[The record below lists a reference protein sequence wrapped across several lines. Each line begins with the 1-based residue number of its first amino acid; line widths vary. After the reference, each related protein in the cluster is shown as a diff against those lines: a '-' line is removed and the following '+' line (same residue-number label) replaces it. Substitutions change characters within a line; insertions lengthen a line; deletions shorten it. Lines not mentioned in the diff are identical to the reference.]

1 MTFAAAEPV
10 ASGQSYLITE
20 VNGRPPGGL
29 GDFTG
34 AIQVTAVKD
43 GQHLTLVGA
52 ATQTQGVVRFYQKDP
67 GPDDRDVRV
76 WTIVDQGSGSFLGQ
90 PLAAF

>member
-29 GDFTG
+29 RDFTG

-43 GQHLTLVGA
+43 GQQLTLVGA

>member
-20 VNGRPPGGL
+20 VNGRPPGRL
-29 GDFTG
+29 SDFAGD
-34 AIQVTAVKD
+34 IELTAVKD
-43 GQHLTLVGA
+43 GQRLKLNGA
-52 ATQTQGVVRFYQKDP
+52 AAQAHGVVRFYQKDP
-67 GPDDRDVRV
+67 GPDNRDVRV
-76 WTIVDQGSGSFLGQ
+76 WTITNPGTGAFLGE